1 MRALAAGPDLQPVA
15 LPIGQGA
22 RGPDGRVHL
31 VGPDI
36 VTVECLRS
44 AGQGSIDI
52 TIVHQRAPGRGV
64 VAQSLGQIVHGRQTR
79 PGFPAHTQFAQRLL
93 GVLFALSNNADKVTD
108 HQQLADAGN
117 VGNRGFVHRLQRVA
131 DEVAMIGA
139 GVRRTHHTT
148 VQHAGHA
155 HVVHKHQLAS
165 GLGRYV
171 HARRTGA
178 DHAVIGR

>member
-1 MRALAAGPDLQPVA
+1 M
-15 LPIGQGA
+15 
-22 RGPDGRVHL
+22 
-31 VGPDI
+31 
-36 VTVECLRS
+36 
-44 AGQGSIDI
+44 
-52 TIVHQRAPGRGV
+52 
-64 VAQSLGQIVHGRQTR
+64 
-79 PGFPAHTQFAQRLL
+79 
-93 GVLFALSNNADKVTD
+93 LFAFGNDADKVAND
-108 HQQLADAGN
+108 QYLADAGN

-131 DEVAMIGA
+131 DEVAMISP

-155 HVVHKHQLAS
+155 HIVHKHQLTS